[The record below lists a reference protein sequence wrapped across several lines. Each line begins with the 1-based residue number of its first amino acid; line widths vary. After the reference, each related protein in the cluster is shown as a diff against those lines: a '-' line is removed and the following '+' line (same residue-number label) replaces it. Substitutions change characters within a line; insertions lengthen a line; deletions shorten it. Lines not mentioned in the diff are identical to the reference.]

1 MARSDAVEQLR
12 KVPLFAAL
20 DRKDLETLS
29 HFVREQ
35 SYEPGQTIVKEG
47 DKGHGLYII
56 KDGKVSIRK
65 GNRAIRQMGPGDFF
79 GEIAILDD
87 GPRTADVVADSRTDC
102 LTLSSWETRPLL
114 MQSSG
119 MSYAMLREVVRRL
132 RDATPV
138 ETH

>member
-12 KVPLFAAL
+12 RVPIFAGL

-35 SYEPGQTIVKEG
+35 TYEAGQSIVKEG

-56 KDGKVSIRK
+56 KEGKVSIRRGGK
-65 GNRAIRQMGPGDFF
+65 VIRQMGPGDFL

-87 GPRTADVVADSRTDC
+87 GPRTADAVADAPTVC

-114 MQSSG
+114 MQSAG
-119 MSYAMLREVVRRL
+119 MSYAMLQEVVRRL
-132 RDATPV
+132 RNATPV
-138 ETH
+138 EMH